1 LSRELNFAI
10 NKITA
15 REIYHTDQESHQEA
29 LNAILRR
36 PSVRHKKST
45 MIKWMNEYS
54 ESGANERGTAKRDT
68 HESQM
73 IPVIRL
79 EGDAERVAEESEE
92 SDEVVDQSI
101 RQLYSELEGIQL
113 LLNDGDN
120 SFNSRK
126 FDLFAFSKHVGREK
140 TLPILALNLFL
151 QHQLISLVNE
161 PKFAQFMNE
170 VYRTYLQSVQYHND
184 LHGIDVAH
192 MGHLFLT

>member
-1 LSRELNFAI
+1 
-10 NKITA
+10 
-15 REIYHTDQESHQEA
+15 
-29 LNAILRR
+29 
-36 PSVRHKKST
+36 

-54 ESGANERGTAKRDT
+54 DNERGRGSGSSGKRDT
-68 HESQM
+68 NESQM

-79 EGDAERVAEESEE
+79 EQDSERVAEESEE

-101 RQLYSELEGIQL
+101 RQLYSELEEIQL
-113 LLNDGDN
+113 LLNEGES
-120 SFNSRK
+120 SFNSRT

-140 TLPILALNLFL
+140 TLPVLALNMFL

-170 VYRTYLQSVQYHND
+170 VFRTYRQDVQYHND